1 MVLIKV
7 IRAWALLLG
16 LLAVV
21 APQAPAVAQPLV
33 PDLAGILQRGA
44 LRVAIPEFDSPPFF
58 QRRNE
63 ELEGFDIDLA
73 RELARDLGVR
83 VVFDRRAKSFNEVVD
98 VVADGHADV
107 AVCKL
112 SRTLL
117 RARRVIFTR
126 PYLLFKHALAIN
138 RARFAEIA
146 RGRDAPVVLRQFEGT
161 LGVIANT
168 AYAEFAREYF
178 PNAKIQDFP
187 NWDSVLDA
195 VRSGRIVALY
205 RDELEIKK
213 MLFDDPSISLTLRT
227 VTLGDL
233 TDPISMALPAT
244 SVHFA
249 AYLDLFLEQ
258 RVGVA
263 SVDSV
268 LARYQRLL
276 H

>member
-1 MVLIKV
+1 M
-7 IRAWALLLG
+7 
-16 LLAVV
+16 
-21 APQAPAVAQPLV
+21 
-33 PDLAGILQRGA
+33 
-44 LRVAIPEFDSPPFF
+44 
-58 QRRNE
+58 
-63 ELEGFDIDLA
+63 
-73 RELARDLGVR
+73 
-83 VVFDRRAKSFNEVVD
+83 
-98 VVADGHADV
+98 
-107 AVCKL
+107 
-112 SRTLL
+112 
-117 RARRVIFTR
+117 
-126 PYLLFKHALAIN
+126 
-138 RARFAEIA
+138 
-146 RGRDAPVVLRQFEGT
+146 LRQFEGS

-178 PNAKIQDFP
+178 PNARIQDFP

-263 SVDSV
+263 SVDAI